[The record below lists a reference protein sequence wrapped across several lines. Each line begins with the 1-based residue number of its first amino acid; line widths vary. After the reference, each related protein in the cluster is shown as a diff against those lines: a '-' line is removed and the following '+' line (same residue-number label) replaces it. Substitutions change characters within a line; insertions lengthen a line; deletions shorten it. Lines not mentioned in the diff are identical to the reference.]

1 MKKCTNSRKLIV
13 LLMVMTLLFPASAF
27 AASSQVDVYPD
38 GVWEHFYYGDEGIT
52 SVEGSEEG
60 VLEVQETLDD
70 LPIHLL
76 NAQVAVKAALETWN
90 ENTNWGAVG
99 GNLDAIRN
107 SALNAANAASM
118 AHGTRSRWISPPQI
132 ELGGVN
138 IFDGPFFNGILELS
152 FVEPPGRRHYAYV
165 RVMFVD
171 DRRIEWNSTYWENR
185 NKFPADGIARSDM
198 ERNMYE
204 LVHGFGTSRAWGAPN
219 IRRVADYIE
228 AEFLEMGFPQEQ
240 VEIIRV
246 DRRNRGQNPD
256 GSNLPALA
264 IPWIGELNF
273 NVPGET
279 NPVFKVY
286 SHYGNIHYAGLT
298 LPGNDVVVGPEDWPF
313 EAITGVTLVDIGT
326 FPILSIPEGTTGDVI
341 VAVRFVEANLNLT
354 TQLAP
359 ALEALMVAN
368 PEVNIQGA
376 VVARTGR
383 IAWQRGVPGITG
395 GPTSPFPV
403 IMSSCMN
410 LTKLIDRGEDLASFG
425 LVRRTHNYG
434 VVATIPADVEP
445 GEDPDM
451 IIVVSAHM
459 DSQGLN
465 SPGASDNASGTV
477 VAMDLAR
484 YFSEQLNEYGVIPGN
499 RIEIHLAPVGAHEG
513 GGGVIS
519 IEIANRIVERGLG
532 GIAINMNMDMVMS
545 PSARADGI
553 LMDTVSMDT
562 WMPPAPAGQPAL
574 PAGDAGLRFN
584 LPAYLVMG
592 SITGVAGEERDPV
605 LADGIVNARIFRF
618 AGSEHQRFNE
628 SPRFIEAASMI
639 IVEDTTGTNDI
650 GTFYHNAMD
659 NMIYEYCYTRLRM
672 SRDLYLRG
680 ISRAM
685 EQEMTKWGQFTVIGN
700 DLILENASQLF
711 QTFDRVAGELVVEDT
726 IIPFEI
732 NYPDTSFTAAA
743 NAHQALFV
751 ETTLEETPGVTVR
764 HVMASGYGV
773 ADHRNTQRLNNHQ
786 HLRRFSTGLAVDL
799 NLLEEVC
806 LYALKMAILYMVE
819 NFDDTYNWHA
829 GTVAARQPTAT
840 GVIWDAIH
848 GEGVTNDR
856 VGVTWIATPVR
867 EAANI
872 TAPGIFAGVVRLTYF
887 RTGATIYVPVTFVAG
902 AQTPWTAPPEVEN
915 RNQVPVVDGV
925 LAPRSPLE
933 TNTVNLVDR
942 FGQRLW
948 GTPNEYHSAR
958 YVKQAFI
965 SAGLDPEDVEFL
977 TFNRYE
983 LGTTAGQRAP
993 GFAGRLAFTGD
1004 LPDIYG
1010 NALPNSPAFPT
1021 LANNPRIVDLGTFP
1035 NLVVPTGITGDVV
1048 VALRFDTV
1056 QLQVETQLAPALK
1069 ALEEEYEINIQ
1080 GVLLARGGDRA
1091 MWEGNIVL
1099 QGNLPGVLN
1108 VTNPGH
1114 EETPFFPMILLTNY
1128 HLEMALERGAKLNLI
1143 ERYERTD
1150 IAAVHAL
1157 LPASTDEPDMVIV
1170 LTAHLDGVTAAP
1182 SVSDNGASV
1191 AAMIEMA
1198 RYFVNQDRGNIEIR
1212 FLANGGH
1219 EVGGMGGLPGGG
1231 IIPSLPVR
1239 WIIADLQDTG
1249 LDAVTINMDFN
1260 MIVSPGTDPQ
1270 GNPLD
1275 ALSVGVLNRPI
1286 NVDRVDFNLS
1296 AHLLL
1301 DHLGS
1306 DPATLW
1312 APGIVNARISNF
1324 SGADAEDFTD
1334 AGIDAASLAVRSDLT
1349 EGMPGGL
1356 GREIW
1361 YHTAFDNLQVN
1372 YCYTRLK
1379 MSANVMREAIR
1390 QSIDQ
1395 ETTRRGQFAIN
1406 TAGYLVLVNAE
1417 QIFQTFDQVEGTFV
1431 FGTETLT
1438 FVFTEGN
1445 TSLALTQAQ
1454 LGAEI
1459 RVVRDVVASGA
1470 GNPDHNPRRPARTPE
1485 WIAAN
1490 SRFSTTMVAE
1500 MVELIPEPIL
1510 GLDIFNNGPGGS
1522 PSRPNASFAASGTI
1536 RMWTQLDGVNTPVP
1550 FANLTVDARLPD
1562 GSCAIRF
1569 VTINRP
1575 WVDQTTV
1582 NFIDVTK
1589 NGPWPRIYLTA
1600 TLGNQSVEVILV
1612 NSRFFTLDL
1621 FNNGCVELGATP
1633 SRPNPG
1639 LEAAGTIRIWTQLN
1653 RTNAPVPHSGLVVT
1667 ARRTDESCA
1676 MEFVTINRPWVDQ
1689 TTVNFIDVNKRGHWD
1704 RIYLTA
1710 TVFGQSVEVVL
1721 VNRLYEPV
1729 VPIHF
1734 TFDIFNNGEGGSPS
1748 RPNPGI
1754 EALGVVR
1761 LWTQI
1766 DGRNI
1771 PVPYKDLT
1779 VTARLPNGECAMSF
1793 VRINRPWA
1801 DQSTVNHIDVN
1812 KRGAWER
1819 IYLTAT
1825 LPGATTAEV
1834 ILVNRL

>member
-1 MKKCTNSRKLIV
+1 MKNRNNRMRLIV
-13 LLMVMTLLFPASAF
+13 LLIVMAMLIPSSAF
-27 AASSQVDVYPD
+27 AANPRVDVYPD
-38 GVWEHFYYGDEGIT
+38 EVWEHFYYEDGEVATEEAREGR
-52 SVEGSEEG
+52 EER
-60 VLEVQETLDD
+60 VLEAQGALDAP
-70 LPIHLL
+70 PIHLL
-76 NAQVAVKAALETWN
+76 NAQVAVKEALATWN

-118 AHGTRSRWISPPQI
+118 PHGTRSRWISPPQI

-152 FVEPPGRRHYAYV
+152 FLEPPGRRHYAYL

-185 NKFPADGIARSDM
+185 NRFPEDGIARSDM
-198 ERNMYE
+198 ERNIYD
-204 LVHGFGTSRAWGAPN
+204 LVHRFGTSRAWGAPN
-219 IRRVADYIE
+219 ITRVADYIE
-228 AEFLEMGFPQEQ
+228 GEFLEMGFPREQ

-279 NPVFKVY
+279 NPVFSIY

-313 EAITGVTLVDIGT
+313 EAITGAPLVDIGT

-359 ALEALMVAN
+359 ALQELMVAN
-368 PEVNIQGA
+368 PEVNILGA

-383 IAWQRGVPGITG
+383 VAWQRSVPGITG

-410 LTKLIDRGEDLASFG
+410 LTKLIDRGEDLVSFG

-434 VVATIPADVEP
+434 VVATIPADVGP

-519 IEIANRIVERGLG
+519 VAIANRIVERGLG

-545 PSARADGI
+545 PSARADGT
-553 LMDTVSMDT
+553 LMDAVSMDT
-562 WMPPAPAGQPAL
+562 WMPPAPVGLPAL
-574 PAGDAGLRFN
+574 PPGDAGLRFN

-592 SITGVAGEERDPV
+592 SITGVAGEDRDPV

-659 NMIYEYCYTRLRM
+659 NMVYEYCYTRLSM
-672 SRDLYLRG
+672 SRDLFLRG

-685 EQEMTKWGQFTVIGN
+685 EQEVTKWGQFAIVGEEVI
-700 DLILENASQLF
+700 LKNAAQLF
-711 QTFDRVAGELVVEDT
+711 QTFDRVAGELVVDDT
-726 IIPFEI
+726 IIPFVI
-732 NYPDTSFTAAA
+732 NYPDTSFTVAS
-743 NAHQALFV
+743 
-751 ETTLEETPGVTVR
+751 LEEGEEIILR
-764 HVMASGYGV
+764 GVMASGYGT
-773 ADHRNTQRLNNHQ
+773 ADHRNTARLNNHQ
-786 HLRRFSTGLAVDL
+786 HLRRFSTGL
-799 NLLEEVC
+799 
-806 LYALKMAILYMVE
+806 
-819 NFDDTYNWHA
+819 
-829 GTVAARQPTAT
+829 
-840 GVIWDAIH
+840 
-848 GEGVTNDR
+848 
-856 VGVTWIATPVR
+856 
-867 EAANI
+867 
-872 TAPGIFAGVVRLTYF
+872 VV
-887 RTGATIYVPVTFVAG
+887 
-902 AQTPWTAPPEVEN
+902 
-915 RNQVPVVDGV
+915 
-925 LAPRSPLE
+925 
-933 TNTVNLVDR
+933 
-942 FGQRLW
+942 
-948 GTPNEYHSAR
+948 
-958 YVKQAFI
+958 
-965 SAGLDPEDVEFL
+965 
-977 TFNRYE
+977 
-983 LGTTAGQRAP
+983 
-993 GFAGRLAFTGD
+993 
-1004 LPDIYG
+1004 
-1010 NALPNSPAFPT
+1010 
-1021 LANNPRIVDLGTFP
+1021 
-1035 NLVVPTGITGDVV
+1035 
-1048 VALRFDTV
+1048 
-1056 QLQVETQLAPALK
+1056 
-1069 ALEEEYEINIQ
+1069 
-1080 GVLLARGGDRA
+1080 
-1091 MWEGNIVL
+1091 
-1099 QGNLPGVLN
+1099 
-1108 VTNPGH
+1108 
-1114 EETPFFPMILLTNY
+1114 
-1128 HLEMALERGAKLNLI
+1128 
-1143 ERYERTD
+1143 
-1150 IAAVHAL
+1150 
-1157 LPASTDEPDMVIV
+1157 
-1170 LTAHLDGVTAAP
+1170 
-1182 SVSDNGASV
+1182 
-1191 AAMIEMA
+1191 
-1198 RYFVNQDRGNIEIR
+1198 
-1212 FLANGGH
+1212 
-1219 EVGGMGGLPGGG
+1219 
-1231 IIPSLPVR
+1231 
-1239 WIIADLQDTG
+1239 
-1249 LDAVTINMDFN
+1249 
-1260 MIVSPGTDPQ
+1260 
-1270 GNPLD
+1270 
-1275 ALSVGVLNRPI
+1275 
-1286 NVDRVDFNLS
+1286 
-1296 AHLLL
+1296 
-1301 DHLGS
+1301 
-1306 DPATLW
+1306 
-1312 APGIVNARISNF
+1312 
-1324 SGADAEDFTD
+1324 
-1334 AGIDAASLAVRSDLT
+1334 
-1349 EGMPGGL
+1349 
-1356 GREIW
+1356 
-1361 YHTAFDNLQVN
+1361 
-1372 YCYTRLK
+1372 
-1379 MSANVMREAIR
+1379 
-1390 QSIDQ
+1390 
-1395 ETTRRGQFAIN
+1395 
-1406 TAGYLVLVNAE
+1406 
-1417 QIFQTFDQVEGTFV
+1417 
-1431 FGTETLT
+1431 
-1438 FVFTEGN
+1438 
-1445 TSLALTQAQ
+1445 
-1454 LGAEI
+1454 
-1459 RVVRDVVASGA
+1459 
-1470 GNPDHNPRRPARTPE
+1470 
-1485 WIAAN
+1485 
-1490 SRFSTTMVAE
+1490 E
-1500 MVELIPEPIL
+1500 MVEVVPEPVL
-1510 GLDIFNNGPGGS
+1510 GFDIFNNGPGGS

-1569 VTINRP
+1569 VTLNRP

-1600 TLGNQSVEVILV
+1600 TLGSQSVEVILV

-1639 LEAAGTIRIWTQLN
+1639 LAAAGTIRIWTQLN

-1667 ARRTDESCA
+1667 ARRTDGSCA

-1689 TTVNFIDVNKRGHWD
+1689 TTVNFIDVNKNGHWD

-1721 VNRLYEPV
+1721 VNSLYVPV

-1771 PVPYKDLT
+1771 PVSYSDLT
-1779 VTARLPNGECAMSF
+1779 VTARLPNGECAMNF

-1825 LPGATTAEV
+1825 LPGATVAEV
-1834 ILVNRL
+1834 ILVNRLQ